1 MEVFVLSIFDVVR
14 WERMDGPPVASPFGT
29 VTPEARALVVRFPF
43 GGYVW
48 TKPVAIRIERLGKTE
63 RIPIPDPT
71 RQAQIRLI
79 ALIAL
84 VFVVSAVIAGK
95 GKESR

>member
-1 MEVFVLSIFDVVR
+1 MLSSFDIVR
-14 WERMDGPPVASPFGT
+14 LESIEGPPIASPFGT

-48 TKPVAIRIERLGKTE
+48 TKPVAVRIEREGVTE

-71 RQAQIRLI
+71 RQAQIGLI

-84 VFVVSAVIAGK
+84 VFVLSAVIASKGK
-95 GKESR
+95 GSR